1 MDPERS
7 QICVRW
13 WTSRGGR
20 DSLLE
25 LDNSR
30 NDEFVMSGGLGE
42 QEKVMA
48 KL

>member
-20 DSLLE
+20 ESLLE
-25 LDNSR
+25 LDEPIK
-30 NDEFVMSGGLGE
+30 DEFVMSGGLGE
-42 QEKVMA
+42 QEKVLA